1 LTGPV
6 VLLASASPRR
16 RELLAQIGVPCR
28 VTAADLDET
37 PRAGESAADLALRL
51 AREKA
56 IVGFLRDGGRCPT
69 LGADTV
75 VVVDGVPHGKP
86 RDAQDAAAMLLRL
99 GGRSHDVLSAV
110 AVAWGPPDAP
120 RVEARL
126 CASRVTMRVITPA
139 EAAAYAATGEPLDKA
154 GAYAV
159 QGRGAVF
166 IRELSGSYSGVMGLP
181 LYETAELL
189 ELAGAAPS
197 WRAGP

>member
-1 LTGPV
+1 VTGSV

-16 RELLAQIGVPCR
+16 LELLAQVGVACR
-28 VTAADLDET
+28 VAPADLDESVR
-37 PRAGESAADLALRL
+37 PGESPADLALRL

-56 IVGFLRDGGRCPT
+56 IVGFLRDGGRCPA

-75 VVVDGVPHGKP
+75 VVLDGVPFGKP
-86 RDAQDAAAMLLRL
+86 RDATDAESMLLRL
-99 GGRSHDVLSAV
+99 AGRSHEVLSAV

-126 CASRVTMRVITPA
+126 SVSRVTMRPVTPA
-139 EAAAYAATGEPLDKA
+139 EARAYWGTGEPRDKA
-154 GAYAV
+154 GGYAI

-166 IRELSGSYSGVMGLP
+166 IRELAGSYSGVMGLP

-189 ELAGAAPS
+189 ELAGAAPAWS
-197 WRAGP
+197 PAP